1 MENAKKAFGYVRVSS
16 DGQVEGSG
24 LDRQRTT
31 IQKYAAANGIQ
42 IVKWFSEEGVSG
54 TLEDRPA
61 LGEMMLALMSN
72 GTRCVI
78 VEKMDRIARDFWIQE
93 SVVRS
98 ILAKGFEFLSTAE
111 PDLCSTDPN
120 RKFIRQMLGCVAELD
135 KNNVVMRLKAGR
147 QRKRS
152 QTGRC
157 EGRKQ
162 YGHAKDEAQAVAEQ
176 AVIARIRKMH
186 ASGKNYE
193 QIARQLSTD
202 GVKSRKGGQWFPSG
216 IRRVVLA

>member
-1 MENAKKAFGYVRVSS
+1 MENTKKAFGYIRVSS

-24 LDRQRTT
+24 LDRQRAA

-42 IVKWFSEEGVSG
+42 IVRWFSEEGVSG
-54 TLEDRPA
+54 TLENRPA

-147 QRKRS
+147 QRKRQ

-157 EGRKQ
+157 EGRKPFGAREGEQ
-162 YGHAKDEAQAVAEQ
+162 VVIDRIVAL
-176 AVIARIRKMH
+176 RS
-186 ASGKNYE
+186 SGSNYE
-193 QIARQLSTD
+193 QIARQLNAD
-202 GVKSRKGGQWFPSG
+202 GVKSRTGGQWFPAG
-216 IRRVVLA
+216 VRRVVIAR

>member
-1 MENAKKAFGYVRVSS
+1 MKNAKKAFGYIRVSS

-24 LDRQRTT
+24 LDRQRAA
-31 IQKYAAANGIQ
+31 IQKFAAANGIQ
-42 IVKWFSEEGVSG
+42 IVRWFSEEGVSG
-54 TLEDRPA
+54 TLENRPA

-72 GTRCVI
+72 GTRCVV
-78 VEKMDRIARDFWIQE
+78 VERMDRIARDFWIQA

-111 PDLCSTDPN
+111 PDLCSDDPN

-147 QRKRS
+147 QRKRQ

-157 EGRKQ
+157 EGRKPF
-162 YGHAKDEAQAVAEQ
+162 GARKGEPEL
-176 AVIARIRKMH
+176 IARVKSLH
-186 ASGKNYE
+186 ASGSNYE
-193 QIARQLSTD
+193 AIARQLNAE
-202 GVKSRKGGQWFPSG
+202 GVKTRKKNGSWFPSG
-216 IRRVVLA
+216 VRNIVRKAQ